1 MPCTKEYNSHRKI
14 LLFTGLGRGGQIEV
28 GARHNMLDM
37 AKFNTKL
44 SFLNFH
50 RKIRIFNGIIYGV
63 NGKLTYF
70 P

>member
-1 MPCTKEYNSHRKI
+1 MAKLKLEP
-14 LLFTGLGRGGQIEV
+14 
-28 GARHNMLDM
+28 RHNMLDM